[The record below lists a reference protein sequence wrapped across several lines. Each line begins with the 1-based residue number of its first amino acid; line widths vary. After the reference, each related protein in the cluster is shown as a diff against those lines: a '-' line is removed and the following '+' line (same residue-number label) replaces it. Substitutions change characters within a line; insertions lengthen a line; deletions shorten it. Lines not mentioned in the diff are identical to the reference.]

1 MDVPHTLDDAKGRLH
16 PGISST
22 HPINKF
28 VNRLA
33 RERNI
38 QFERVNTTEDGP
50 QKDTGSYLKRID
62 VLTRQIKKIEDPK
75 LKTVASLKLFTYRR
89 LRLLD
94 EEMDC

>member
-22 HPINKF
+22 HPHKQICKQTCK
-28 VNRLA
+28 RTKYS
-33 RERNI
+33 
-38 QFERVNTTEDGP
+38 FERVNTTKDGT
-50 QKDTGSYLKRID
+50 QKDTGMYLMRID